1 MGAATWACV
10 YMWGYFGFSQGWLLT
25 PLIFSV
31 LRYQWKKEKEFK
43 ITSAQNFA
51 EADEK
56 EVILAR
62 VQDLPS
68 WVFFPDF
75 ERSEWLNRLQKS
87 LFYAN
92 QGFKDMNF
100 VFYKY

>member
-1 MGAATWACV
+1 M
-10 YMWGYFGFSQGWLLT
+10 
-25 PLIFSV
+25 
-31 LRYQWKKEKEFK
+31 
-43 ITSAQNFA
+43 
-51 EADEK
+51 
-56 EVILAR
+56 
-62 VQDLPS
+62 QDLPS

-100 VFYKY
+100 VFYKYNSGNLQSIHFGAEKEVGFFGLISSFRAENINLSSCIILATLF